1 MAKKVLALYY
11 TQTGQ
16 LGDIVDRF
24 TAPLQAAGATV
35 EKLNIKPV
43 NDFPFPWKSE
53 VFFDA
58 MPESVKGIPVELQ
71 PFFFKESKYDLII
84 FAYQPWFLSP
94 SIPATSMLK
103 HKQVKEIMKDTPVI
117 TLSAGRNMWIN
128 AQEKVKRLLHDAGA
142 KLVGNVALV
151 DRHHNLVSVITIMH
165 WAFNGKKD
173 RYLGLFPKPG
183 VSDKDIQHTEEFGKI
198 AVPFLEKGKWDGLQD
213 EMVAGGAIEV
223 KNDIMFIEER
233 AGRLFDLWAN
243 AIYGKRGR
251 TFKLLI
257 YKYYLL
263 IALFL
268 VAPVVLTLNFLIF
281 QWLFMGSNAKK
292 KVYYAGV
299 TLK

>member
-1 MAKKVLALYY
+1 MTKKVLALYY

-16 LGDIVDRF
+16 LADIVDQF
-24 TAPLQAAGATV
+24 TAPLIEAGATV
-35 EKLNIKPV
+35 EKVNIKPV
-43 NDFPFPWKSE
+43 NDYPFPWKSE

-71 PFFFKESKYDLII
+71 PFSFKEEKYDLII

-103 HKQVKEIMKDTPVI
+103 HEKVKQIMRDTPVI

-128 AQEKVKRLLHDAGA
+128 AQEKVKRLLLDAGA

-165 WAFNGKKD
+165 WAFGGKKD
-173 RYLGLFPKPG
+173 KYLGVFPRPG
-183 VSDKDIQHTEEFGKI
+183 VSDEDIQHASEFGKI
-198 AVPFLEKGKWDGLQD
+198 ALPFLEAGAYDGLQ
-213 EMVAGGAIEV
+213 EKLAAAGAVVV
-223 KNDIMFIEER
+223 KDDIMFIEER

-243 AIYGKRGR
+243 AIYGKPGR

-263 IALFL
+263 VALFL
-268 VAPVVLTLNFLIF
+268 VAPIVLTLNFLVF
-281 QWLFMGSNAKK
+281 RWFLLSRNARQKL
-292 KVYYAGV
+292 YYQGIS
-299 TLK
+299 LK

>member
-1 MAKKVLALYY
+1 MTKKVLALYY

-16 LGDIVDRF
+16 LADIVDHF
-24 TAPLQAAGATV
+24 AAPLIEAGATV
-35 EKLNIKPV
+35 EKVNIKPV
-43 NDFPFPWKSE
+43 NDYPFPWKSE

-71 PFFFKESKYDLII
+71 PFSFNEEKYDLII

-103 HKQVKEIMKDTPVI
+103 HNKVKQIMRDTPVI
-117 TLSAGRNMWIN
+117 TLSAGRNMWLN
-128 AQEKVKRLLHDAGA
+128 AQEKVKRLLQDAGA

-165 WAFNGKKD
+165 WAFGGKKD
-173 RYLGLFPKPG
+173 KYLGIFPRPG
-183 VSDKDIQHTEEFGKI
+183 VSDEDIQNASEFGKI
-198 AVPFLEKGKWDGLQD
+198 VLPYLEAGNYDGLQQKLAA
-213 EMVAGGAIEV
+213 AGAVVV
-223 KNDIMFIEER
+223 KDDIMFIEER

-243 AIYGKRGR
+243 AIYGKPGR

-263 IALFL
+263 VALFL
-268 VAPVVLTLNFLIF
+268 VAPIVLTLNFLVF
-281 QWLFMGSNAKK
+281 RWFLLSRNARQKL
-292 KVYYAGV
+292 YYQGIS
-299 TLK
+299 LK

>member
-16 LGDIVDRF
+16 LGDIVDQF
-24 TAPLQAAGATV
+24 TAPLEAAGATV

-71 PFFFKESKYDLII
+71 PFSFKEVKYDLII

-103 HKQVKEIMKDTPVI
+103 DEKVKQIMRDTPVI
-117 TLSAGRNMWIN
+117 TVSAGRNMWIN
-128 AQEKVKRLLHDAGA
+128 AQEKVKVLLRDAGA

-151 DRHHNLVSVITIMH
+151 DRHHNLISVITIMH
-165 WAFNGKKD
+165 WAFGGKKD
-173 RYLGLFPKPG
+173 HYLGVFPKPG
-183 VSDKDIQHTEEFGKI
+183 VSDTDIQHSSEFGKI
-198 AVPFLEKGKWDGLQD
+198 AAQFLHSGNWNDLQD
-213 EMVAGGAIEV
+213 DLVTAGAIEV

-251 TFKLLI
+251 AFKLLI

-263 IALFL
+263 VALFL
-268 VAPVVLTLNFLIF
+268 VAPIVLTLNFLVF
-281 QWLFMGSNAKK
+281 QWFFMGRNARQKL
-292 KVYYAGV
+292 YYAGV

>member
-16 LGDIVDRF
+16 LADIVNQF
-24 TAPLQAAGATV
+24 TAPLTAAGATV

-71 PFFFKESKYDLII
+71 PFSFKEEKYDLII

-103 HKQVKEIMKDTPVI
+103 HEKIRHIMKDTPVI

-128 AQEKVKRLLHDAGA
+128 AQEKVKRLLQDAGA
-142 KLVGNVALV
+142 NLVGNVALV
-151 DRHHNLVSVITIMH
+151 DRHHNLISVITIMH

-173 RYLGLFPKPG
+173 QYLGIFPKPG
-183 VSDKDIQHTEEFGKI
+183 VSDEDIQHSSEFGKI
-198 AVPFLEKGKWDGLQD
+198 ATPYLQAGTWEGLQ
-213 EMVAGGAIEV
+213 EKMVAAGAIEV

-233 AGRLFDLWAN
+233 AGRLFDIWAN
-243 AIYGKRGR
+243 AIYGKPGR
-251 TFKLLI
+251 AFKLLV

-263 IALFL
+263 VALFL
-268 VAPVVLTLNFLIF
+268 VAPIVLTLNFLVF
-281 QWLFMGSNAKK
+281 QWFFMRSNAKK
-292 KVYYAGV
+292 KLYYAGV

>member
-16 LGDIVDRF
+16 LGDIVDQF
-24 TAPLQAAGATV
+24 TAPLEAAGATV
-35 EKLNIKPV
+35 EKLNIKPL

-58 MPESVKGIPVELQ
+58 MPESVKGIPVELA
-71 PFFFKESKYDLII
+71 PFNFKDEKYDLII

-103 HKQVKEIMKDTPVI
+103 HEKVKQILRDTPVI

-128 AQEKVKRLLHDAGA
+128 AQEKVKVLLRDAGA

-165 WAFNGKKD
+165 WAFGGKKD
-173 RYLGLFPKPG
+173 QYLGIFPRPG
-183 VSDKDIQHTEEFGKI
+183 VSDEDIQHASEFGKI
-198 AVPFLEKGKWDGLQD
+198 ALPFLEAANYNGLQ
-213 EMVAGGAIEV
+213 EKLVAAGAAVV
-223 KNDIMFIEER
+223 KDGIMFIEER
-233 AGRLFDLWAN
+233 AGRLFDIWAN
-243 AIYGKRGR
+243 AIYGKPGR

-263 IALFL
+263 VALFL
-268 VAPVVLTLNFLIF
+268 VAPIVLTLNFLVF
-281 QWLFMGSNAKK
+281 QWFLLSRNARQKL
-292 KVYYAGV
+292 YYQGV

>member
-16 LGDIVDRF
+16 LADIVDQF
-24 TAPLQAAGATV
+24 TAPLIAAGASV

-71 PFFFKESKYDLII
+71 PFSFKEEKYDLII

-103 HKQVKEIMKDTPVI
+103 HEKIKQIMRDTPVI
-117 TLSAGRNMWIN
+117 TLSAGRNMWLN
-128 AQEKVKRLLHDAGA
+128 SQEKVKRLLADAKA

-165 WAFNGKKD
+165 WAFGGKKD
-173 RYLGLFPKPG
+173 KYLGIFPRPG
-183 VSDKDIQHTEEFGKI
+183 VSDEDIQHASEFGKI
-198 AVPFLEKGKWDGLQD
+198 VLPYLQAAEWNGMQEKL
-213 EMVAGGAIEV
+213 VAAGGLEI
-223 KNDIMFIEER
+223 KDDIMFIEER

-243 AIYGKRGR
+243 AIYGKPGR
-251 TFKLLI
+251 AFKLLI

-263 IALFL
+263 VALFL
-268 VAPVVLTLNFLIF
+268 VAPIVLTLNFLVF
-281 QWLFMGSNAKK
+281 QWFFMGRNARQKL
-292 KVYYAGV
+292 YYAGV

>member
-1 MAKKVLALYY
+1 MTKKVLALYY

-16 LGDIVDRF
+16 LADIVDQF
-24 TAPLQAAGATV
+24 TAPLIEAGATV
-35 EKLNIKPV
+35 EKVNIKPV
-43 NDFPFPWKSE
+43 NDYPFPWKSE

-71 PFFFKESKYDLII
+71 PFSFNEEKYDLII

-103 HKQVKEIMKDTPVI
+103 HDKVKQTMRDTPVI

-128 AQEKVKRLLHDAGA
+128 AQEKVKRLLLDAGA

-165 WAFNGKKD
+165 WAFGGKKD
-173 RYLGLFPKPG
+173 KYLGVFPRPG
-183 VSDKDIQHTEEFGKI
+183 VSDEDIQHASEFGKI
-198 AVPFLEKGKWDGLQD
+198 ALPFLQAGSYDTLQEKLAA
-213 EMVAGGAIEV
+213 AGAVVV

-243 AIYGKRGR
+243 AIYGKPGR

-263 IALFL
+263 VALFL
-268 VAPVVLTLNFLIF
+268 VAPIVLTLNFLVF
-281 QWLFMGSNAKK
+281 RWFLLSRNARQKL
-292 KVYYAGV
+292 YYQGIS
-299 TLK
+299 LK

>member
-1 MAKKVLALYY
+1 MARKVLVLYY

-16 LGDIVDRF
+16 LADIVDRF
-24 TAPLQAAGATV
+24 TAPLIEAGSTV
-35 EKLNIKPV
+35 EKVHIKPV

-71 PFFFKESKYDLII
+71 PFSFKEEKYELII

-103 HKQVKEIMKDTPVI
+103 HDKIKQIMRDTPVI

-128 AQEKVKRLLHDAGA
+128 AQEKVKRLLLDAGA

-151 DRHHNLVSVITIMH
+151 DRHHNLISVITIMH
-165 WAFNGKKD
+165 WAFGGKKD
-173 RYLGLFPKPG
+173 KYLGIFPRPG
-183 VSDKDIQHTEEFGKI
+183 VSDEDIQHASEFGKI
-198 AVPFLEKGKWDGLQD
+198 ALPFLEAGNYDGLQ
-213 EMVAGGAIEV
+213 EKLAAAGAVVV

-243 AIYGKRGR
+243 AIYGKPGR
-251 TFKLLI
+251 AFKLLI

-263 IALFL
+263 VALFL
-268 VAPVVLTLNFLIF
+268 VAPIVLTLNFLVF
-281 QWLFMGSNAKK
+281 RWFLLGRNARQKL
-292 KVYYAGV
+292 YYQGV